1 MLHNKQN
8 ISFNRFDELYGSS
21 DVHKVLPKFKMPNT
35 EMSAKHAYEAIHNE
49 LMLDG
54 NASQNL
60 ATFVQTWEED
70 EVHRLMDE
78 CIVKNMIDKSEYPQT
93 AALEER
99 CVHMLA
105 SLWNSP
111 QAETTLGTSTTG
123 SSEAAMLGALAMLRN
138 WRNKKKSQN
147 KPFDKPNIVCGAVQ
161 VCWHKFAQYWDVE
174 LREVPLE
181 KGKYVLLGSDIANY
195 ADENTIC
202 IVVTYGLT
210 MTLHYENVQGI
221 SDALDAIQSEK
232 GIDIPIHVDGASGAF
247 LAPFIDEQRD
257 IPWDFR
263 VSRVKSINAS
273 GHKFGLAPVGVGW
286 IIWRDAACLPVEL
299 IFNVNYLGGNM
310 PTFALN
316 FSRPGGQVVAQY
328 YNLIR
333 LGMDGYRKIQTA
345 SYETG
350 KWLAEQ
356 INRIT
361 IFTLV
366 YDGNGGIPGVVWR
379 FKDGIKTTFSLYD
392 LADRLQAR
400 GWLVPAYSLPNNIT
414 DVVVQRV
421 LVKQN
426 LSRDMASLL
435 LDDIYRSIEYF
446 DKHPIVKP
454 LTEKEAGGF
463 KHT

>member
-1 MLHNKQN
+1 MLHNKQS
-8 ISFNRFDELYGSS
+8 ISFNRRDELYGSS
-21 DVHKVLPKFKMPNT
+21 DVGKVLPKFKMPEK
-35 EMSAKHAYEAIHNE
+35 EMDARHAYESIHNE

-105 SLWNSP
+105 NLWNSP
-111 QAETTLGTSTTG
+111 NANTTLGTSTTG
-123 SSEAAMLGALAMLRN
+123 SSEAAMLGGLAMLRN
-138 WRNKKKSQN
+138 WRIARKSKN
-147 KPFDKPNIVCGAVQ
+147 LSYDKPNIVCGAVQ

-181 KGKYVLLGSDIANY
+181 KDKYVMTGDDINNY
-195 ADENTIC
+195 TDENTIC
-202 IVVTYGLT
+202 VVVTYGLT
-210 MTLHYENVQGI
+210 MTLHYENVQEI
-221 SDALDAIQSEK
+221 SDALDRIESDR
-232 GIDIPIHVDGASGAF
+232 GFNIPIHVDGASGAF
-247 LAPFIDEQRD
+247 LAPFLDEQRD

-263 VSRVKSINAS
+263 VKRVKSINAS

-286 IIWRDAACLPVEL
+286 IIWREASCLPVEL

-333 LGMDGYRKIQTA
+333 LGIEGYRKVQSA

-350 KWLAEQ
+350 KWLAQQ
-356 INRIT
+356 IERIDLFT
-361 IFTLV
+361 IV
-366 YDGNGGIPGVVWR
+366 YNGSGGIPGVVWR
-379 FKDGIKTTFSLYD
+379 LKDGCKANFSLYD
-392 LADRLQAR
+392 LADRLQTR
-400 GWLVPAYSLPNNIT
+400 GWLVPAYSLPNNIA
-414 DVVVQRV
+414 DVVVQRI

-435 LDDIYRSIEYF
+435 LDDIYRSVDYF
-446 DKHPIVKP
+446 EKHPVVTP

>member
-1 MLHNKQN
+1 MIHNKKTIN
-8 ISFNRFDELYGSS
+8 FNQKDEVYGSLG
-21 DVHKVLPKFKMPNT
+21 VHRVLPKFKIPSE
-35 EMSAKHAYEAIHNE
+35 EMEARQAYEGVHNE

-105 SLWNSP
+105 NLWNSP
-111 QAETTLGTSTTG
+111 QADTTLGTSTTG
-123 SSEAAMLGALAMLRN
+123 SSEAAMLGGLAMLRN
-138 WRNKKKSQN
+138 WRNMRKAQN

-181 KGKYVLLGSDIANY
+181 KNKYVLQGKDIAKY

-210 MTLHYENVQGI
+210 MTLHYESVEEI
-221 SDALDAIQSEK
+221 SNALDALQQEK
-232 GIDIPIHVDGASGAF
+232 ALDIPIHVDGASGAF
-247 LAPFIDEQRD
+247 LAPFLDDQRET
-257 IPWDFR
+257 PWDFR

-286 IIWRDAACLPVEL
+286 IIWRDASCLPVEL

-350 KWLAEQ
+350 QWLAKQLE
-356 INRIT
+356 RIT
-361 IFTLV
+361 YFDIIYNGV
-366 YDGNGGIPGVVWR
+366 GGIPGAVW
-379 FKDGIKTTFSLYD
+379 KLKEGITVPFSLYD
-392 LADRLQAR
+392 LADRLQTR

-414 DVVVQRV
+414 DIVVQRV

-435 LDDIYRSIEYF
+435 LDDIYRSVKYF
-446 DKHPIVKP
+446 EKHPIVTS
-454 LTEKEAGGF
+454 LTEQEAGGF